1 MIQMLKVLIADDEPK
16 IRNGL
21 FESVNWAELD
31 MSVVGLAKD
40 GEEAY
45 KIACSEKPDIC
56 LVDICMPA
64 INGLELIEKLKEASP
79 ETIAII
85 ITGHDEFDYA
95 QKAVKLKVF
104 DYLLKPIDE
113 EELSR
118 IIEKAKKELEGAI
131 AIKKSYEWAKEQLE
145 KSMPVLKFKFITDWI
160 NGKLTLQEIEELLEF
175 HNIDTDD
182 KLGVVLLKVQGTAYT
197 DKPNIEWERQLLFFA
212 VQNIFE
218 EYLQAIGHYNLIRDE
233 NDNFVAI
240 VSINSENTWKELKWS
255 VEESIDSY
263 LKRKVTL
270 YAEEVAGR
278 IEDVP
283 TAYEELI
290 RKKHAESLCLPL
302 VKKVKTYIEKN
313 YANSELSL
321 QSIADELK
329 ISLSYLSRLFKQEVG
344 MPFIDYLIKVR
355 ITNAIKLMNDPQMKI
370 YEVAADVGY
379 GSQHYFCAAFKKLL
393 GVSPSEYR
401 QKEHLEL

>member
-1 MIQMLKVLIADDEPK
+1 MLKVLIADDEPK

-31 MSVVGLAKD
+31 MSVIGLAKD

-64 INGLELIEKLKEASP
+64 INGLDLIEKLKEASP

-118 IIEKAKKELEGAI
+118 IIEKAKKELEGTI

-145 KSMPVLKFKFITDWI
+145 KNMPVLRYKFITDWI
-160 NGKLTLQEIEELLEF
+160 NGKLALQEIEEQLEF
-175 HNIDTDD
+175 HSINTDD
-182 KLGVVLLKVQGTAYT
+182 KLGVVLLKVQGAAFA

-218 EYLQAIGHYNLIRDE
+218 EHLQAVGSFNLIRDE

-240 VSINSENTWKELKWS
+240 VSLNSESKWKELKWS
-255 VEESIDSY
+255 VEDSIERC
-263 LKRKVTL
+263 LKRRVTL
-270 YAEEVAGR
+270 YV
-278 IEDVP
+278 EDVKGRVEDIP
-283 TAYEELI
+283 AAYEELI
-290 RKKHAESLCLPL
+290 RKKQAESLCLPL
-302 VKKVKTYIEKN
+302 VKKVKAYIERN

-321 QSIADELK
+321 QSIADELQ
-329 ISLSYLSRLFKQEVG
+329 ISLSYLSKLFKQEVG
-344 MPFIDYLIKVR
+344 MSFIDYLIKVR
-355 ITNAIKLMNDPQMKI
+355 ITKAIKLMNDPQMKI
-370 YEVAADVGY
+370 YEVADEVGY
-379 GSQHYFCAAFKKLL
+379 SSQHYFCAAFKKLL

-401 QKEHLEL
+401 QKEHSEL